1 MILMSKHN
9 ATPTIDTRRS
19 ALGRA
24 RGLGA
29 AKTGSAHWW
38 AERLTSVA
46 LLPLV
51 LYFIVSVLVL
61 KGADHAVMAAYMAE
75 PWNTVLYIALIA
87 ALFYHLDM
95 GMQVVIEDYVRAD
108 STRIITLLVVKA
120 GIAILALASLISVLK
135 LAFS

>member
-1 MILMSKHN
+1 MSIDKS
-9 ATPTIDTRRS
+9 ASPVIDTRRS

-29 AKTGSAHWW
+29 AKTGAAHWW
-38 AERLTSVA
+38 AERVTSVA

-51 LYFIVSVLVL
+51 LYFVISVLTL
-61 KGADHAVMAAYMAE
+61 KGADHAAMAAYMAQ
-75 PWNTVLYIALIA
+75 PWNSVLYIALIA

-95 GMQVVIEDYVRAD
+95 GMQVVIEDYIRAD
-108 STRIITLLVVKA
+108 VIRITVLLVIKSV
-120 GIAILALASLISVLK
+120 IVLLALACLISVLK

>member
-1 MILMSKHN
+1 MSKET
-9 ATPTIDTRRS
+9 AAPTIDIRRS
-19 ALGRA
+19 SLGRA

-51 LYFIVSVLVL
+51 LYFVISVLVL
-61 KGADHAVMAAYMAE
+61 KGADHAAMAAYMAE

-87 ALFYHLDM
+87 ALFHHLNM
-95 GMQVVIEDYVRAD
+95 GMQVVIEDYVRNDA
-108 STRIITLLVVKA
+108 TRIAALLVVKA
-120 GIAILALASLISVLK
+120 GVAILALACLISVLK

>member
-1 MILMSKHN
+1 MSKDN
-9 ATPTIDTRRS
+9 SSTPVIDVRRS

-38 AERLTSVA
+38 AERVTSAA

-51 LYFIVSVLVL
+51 LYFVISVLVL

-75 PWNTVLYIALIA
+75 PWNSVLYIALIA

-108 STRIITLLVVKA
+108 AQRIILLYVVKA
-120 GIAILALASLISVLK
+120 GIVILALACLISVLK

>member
-1 MILMSKHN
+1 MSSKEP
-9 ATPTIDTRRS
+9 TPAIHIRRS
-19 ALGRA
+19 PLGRA

-38 AERLTSVA
+38 AERVSSAA

-51 LYFIVSVLVL
+51 LYFVVSVLIL
-61 KGADHAVMAAYMAE
+61 RGADHGAMVAYMSQ
-75 PWNTVLYIALIA
+75 PWNAVLYLALIVTM
-87 ALFYHLDM
+87 FWHLSM

-108 STRIITLLVVKA
+108 ATRIIVLMLVKA
-120 GIAILALASLISVLK
+120 GIALMALGCIISVLK

>member
-1 MILMSKHN
+1 MSKET
-9 ATPTIDTRRS
+9 AAPTIHIRRS
-19 ALGRA
+19 GLGRA

-38 AERLTSVA
+38 AERVTSVA

-51 LYFIVSVLVL
+51 LYFVVSVLVL
-61 KGADHAVMAAYMAE
+61 KGADHAAMVTFMAE
-75 PWNTVLYIALIA
+75 PWNAVLYIALIA

-95 GMQVVIEDYVRAD
+95 GMQVVIEDYIRSDAP
-108 STRIITLLVVKA
+108 RIMILLVVKA
-120 GIAILALASLISVLK
+120 GIAILALACLVSVLK

>member
-1 MILMSKHN
+1 MSKETSAPSIH
-9 ATPTIDTRRS
+9 IRRS

-29 AKTGSAHWW
+29 AKAGSGHWW
-38 AERLTSVA
+38 AQRLTAVA

-51 LYFIVSVLVL
+51 LYFVVSVLVL
-61 KGADHAVMAAYMAE
+61 KGADHAAMAAYMAE

-95 GMQVVIEDYVRAD
+95 GMQVVLEDYVRSDA
-108 STRIITLLVVKA
+108 SRITLLMVVKA
-120 GIAILALASLISVLK
+120 GIALLALASLISVLK

>member
-1 MILMSKHN
+1 MSSKDT
-9 ATPTIDTRRS
+9 TPSIHIRRS

-38 AERLTSVA
+38 AERVSSVA

-51 LYFIVSVLVL
+51 LYFVASVLLL
-61 KGADHAVMAAYMAE
+61 KGADHTAMVAYMAE
-75 PWNTVLYIALIA
+75 PWNAVLFLALIGMM
-87 ALFYHLDM
+87 FWHLSM
-95 GMQVVIEDYVRAD
+95 GMQVVIEDYVRTDA
-108 STRIITLLVVKA
+108 TRIITLMVVKA
-120 GIAILALASLISVLK
+120 VIVLMALACAVSVLK

>member
-1 MILMSKHN
+1 MSKETSAPSIH
-9 ATPTIDTRRS
+9 IRRS

-29 AKTGSAHWW
+29 AKAGSGHWW
-38 AERLTSVA
+38 AQRLTAVA

-51 LYFIVSVLVL
+51 LYFVVSVLVL
-61 KGADHAVMAAYMAE
+61 KGADHAAMAAYMAE

-95 GMQVVIEDYVRAD
+95 GMQVVLEDYVRSDA
-108 STRIITLLVVKA
+108 SRITLLLVVKA
-120 GIAILALASLISVLK
+120 GIALLALASLISVLK

>member
-1 MILMSKHN
+1 MSKHN
-9 ATPTIDTRRS
+9 PAPSINIRRS
-19 ALGRA
+19 SLGRA

-51 LYFIVSVLVL
+51 LYFVVSVLVL
-61 KGADHAVMAAYMAE
+61 KGADHAAMVAYMAE

-95 GMQVVIEDYVRAD
+95 GMQVVIEDYVRTD
-108 STRIITLLVVKA
+108 VIRITVLLVVKA
-120 GIAILALASLISVLK
+120 GIALLALACLISVLK

>member
-1 MILMSKHN
+1 MSKDSAPSIH
-9 ATPTIDTRRS
+9 IRRS

-51 LYFIVSVLVL
+51 LYFVISVLAL
-61 KGADHAVMAAYMAE
+61 KGADREAMAAYMAA
-75 PWNTVLYIALIA
+75 PWNTVLFIALIA
-87 ALFYHLDM
+87 AMFYHLNM
-95 GMQVVIEDYVRAD
+95 GMQVVIEDYVRPDAQ
-108 STRIITLLVVKA
+108 RIAILLVVKA
-120 GIAILALASLISVLK
+120 GILLLALACLVSVLK

>member
-1 MILMSKHN
+1 MSKETS
-9 ATPTIDTRRS
+9 APSIDIRRS
-19 ALGRA
+19 GLGRA

-29 AKTGSAHWW
+29 SKTGSATWW
-38 AERLTSVA
+38 AERVTSVA

-51 LYFIVSVLVL
+51 LYFVVSVLIL
-61 KGADHAVMAAYMAE
+61 KGADHAQMAAYMAE
-75 PWNTVLYIALIA
+75 PWNAVLFIALIA

-95 GMQVVIEDYVRAD
+95 GMQVVIEDYVRPDAQ
-108 STRIITLLVVKA
+108 RIILLLVVKG

>member
-1 MILMSKHN
+1 MSKEN
-9 ATPTIDTRRS
+9 APSIDIRRS
-19 ALGRA
+19 PLGRA

-38 AERLTSVA
+38 AERVSSVA

-51 LYFIVSVLVL
+51 LYFVVSVLML
-61 KGADHAVMAAYMAE
+61 KGADHAAMAAYMAE
-75 PWNTVLYIALIA
+75 PWNTVLFIALIA

-95 GMQVVIEDYVRAD
+95 GMQVVVEDYVRPDAQ
-108 STRIITLLVVKA
+108 RIIILLVVKA
-120 GIAILALASLISVLK
+120 GIAILALASLVSVLK

>member
-1 MILMSKHN
+1 MSKETAAPSIH
-9 ATPTIDTRRS
+9 IRRS
-19 ALGRA
+19 SLGRA

-38 AERLTSVA
+38 AERLTAVA

-51 LYFIVSVLVL
+51 LYFVLSVLML
-61 KGADHAVMAAYMAE
+61 KGADHAAMAAYMAE
-75 PWNTVLYIALIA
+75 PWNAVLFIALIVTM
-87 ALFYHLDM
+87 FHHLDM

-108 STRIITLLVVKA
+108 ATRIAALLVIKA
-120 GIAILALASLISVLK
+120 AIYLMALACLISVLK

>member
-1 MILMSKHN
+1 MSKDT
-9 ATPTIDTRRS
+9 ATPSIHIRRS
-19 ALGRA
+19 GLGRA
-24 RGLGA
+24 RGLGT

-38 AERLTSVA
+38 AERVSSAA

-51 LYFIVSVLVL
+51 LYFVVSVLVL
-61 KGADHAVMAAYMAE
+61 KGADHAAMAAYMAE

-87 ALFYHLDM
+87 ALFSHLNM

-108 STRIITLLVVKA
+108 APRIILLLVVKA
-120 GIAILALASLISVLK
+120 GIAILALACLISVLK